1 MRQVAIYAI
10 VALGDKTG
18 AAVEYLEFGNSDL
31 RVSRM
36 GLGCFG
42 MSGAYGPADDDESI
56 ATIHRAMEL
65 GVNFLD
71 TSASYGQGHNHRV
84 IGKAIKGRRDQV
96 VIHSKSGTI
105 RTPDGGSLA
114 EGSGSAERL
123 QELCEVSLKN
133 LGIDCLDVFCMS
145 RIDPTVPVEDSV
157 GGMARLIEQGKTRY
171 ISLSEASPESV
182 RRGFA
187 VHPLV
192 SLQFEYSLWSRDP
205 EQGHIEAC
213 RALGI
218 GFMAYAPLGY
228 GFLAASFH
236 QPGDIPS
243 GDHRLR
249 LPRFQAGNFERNV
262 SLVRVIEDVAAGIG
276 ATPAQIAIAWVL
288 AQGDDII
295 PIPGSKSRRHL
306 EENLKALEITLDGDD
321 LARLDAAFTPDAAAG
336 TRYDAAGMQ
345 RVNR

>member
-1 MRQVAIYAI
+1 M
-10 VALGDKTG
+10 
-18 AAVEYLEFGNSDL
+18 EYLKFGNSDL

-36 GLGCFG
+36 GLGCYG
-42 MSGAYGPADDDESI
+42 MSGAYGAADDDESI
-56 ATIHRAMEL
+56 ATIHRAIEL

-71 TSASYGQGHNHRV
+71 TSASYGQGHNHQV

-105 RTPDGGSLA
+105 RAPDGSSVA

-123 QELCEVSLKN
+123 LELCERSLKN

-145 RIDPTVPVEDSV
+145 RVDPTVPVEDSV
-157 GGMARLIEQGKTRY
+157 GAMARLVEAGKTRY
-171 ISLSEASPESV
+171 ISLSEASPDSV

-205 EQGHIEAC
+205 EQGHIETC
-213 RALGI
+213 RELGI

-236 QPGDIPS
+236 VPGDIPS

-249 LPRFQAGNFERNV
+249 LPRFQAGNFEQNV
-262 SLVRVIEDVAAGIG
+262 GLVRVIEDVAADKG

-306 EENLKALEITLDGDD
+306 EENLKALEITLDADD
-321 LARLDAAFTPDAAAG
+321 LSRLGTAFPPDAAAG
-336 TRYDAAGMQ
+336 TRYDAAGML